1 MEDDVLNPFRKMSM
15 RTRKIAPN
23 MEAALA
29 SIDNRTHVS
38 FYHCLVDF
46 KKVVLIFYF
55 RQHLCY
61 EPDLGRVA
69 ASEAWEERHVAGL
82 GIQINAR
89 DG

>member
-1 MEDDVLNPFRKMSM
+1 MSM
-15 RTRKIAPN
+15 SFVDSALNSWASSFERK
-23 MEAALA
+23 
-29 SIDNRTHVS
+29 R
-38 FYHCLVDF
+38 
-46 KKVVLIFYF
+46 
-55 RQHLCY
+55 LCY